1 LPLVSGTLRNIKEKA
16 CEANTG
22 VGPERPSGA
31 EDAIK
36 NGKREGQNKGSTQK
50 VRSIFGRTG
59 RAIHSSAAERG
70 GTVTAYNR
78 PEEIEH
84 DVKILRLKTAVVEG
98 NFDWTF
104 VRIETDEGL
113 RGLGECFFA
122 PGLTSILRSLEP
134 LLLGEDPRDI
144 HRLFRALQLATSGA
158 GSVAGIVY
166 NAISGIEAALWDV
179 VGQWLEVPMYRLLG
193 GKSRDKIRIYA
204 DCHGGEALES
214 LDEVLR
220 SRPAPWESKDA
231 KHSSKDYFGGAS
243 ADPPVSPDDYCRQA
257 LAKRAEG
264 FTALKFDLD
273 VPGTE
278 GRDPHNRVLTNRAI
292 DHMVSLIGAV
302 HDTVGS
308 DTDIAVDC
316 HWRYNASDVVK
327 VARELESFR
336 LLWLEDPVPPN
347 NTAAALKEVSSKVRV
362 PIATGENLFLFEGFQ
377 EIIAQHALSVV
388 TPDLQKVGGLSV
400 AQDIAQFADVHGMS
414 VAPHNISSPVGTLA
428 AAHFCASVPNF
439 LALEFHASEVPFWN
453 DLVEGLPKPLIQCGF
468 IKVPENPGLGVTLN
482 EEVARRYARRGE
494 PFFE

>member
-1 LPLVSGTLRNIKEKA
+1 
-16 CEANTG
+16 
-22 VGPERPSGA
+22 
-31 EDAIK
+31 
-36 NGKREGQNKGSTQK
+36 
-50 VRSIFGRTG
+50 
-59 RAIHSSAAERG
+59 
-70 GTVTAYNR
+70 
-78 PEEIEH
+78 
-84 DVKILRLKTAVVEG
+84 VKIVRLKTAVVEG

-104 VRIETDEGL
+104 VRIETDEGV

-134 LLLGEDPRDI
+134 LLVGEDPRDI
-144 HRLFRALQLATSGA
+144 NRLFRKLQLATSGA

-179 VGQWLEVPMYRLLG
+179 LGQWLDVPIYRLLG
-193 GKSRDKIRIYA
+193 GKFRDKVRIYA

-220 SRPAPWESKDA
+220 SRPASWESKGP
-231 KHSSKDYFGGAS
+231 KHKASKHKAKDYYGEGGQE
-243 ADPPVSPDDYCRQA
+243 PPALPAAYRRQA
-257 LAKRAEG
+257 VKKKAAG

-278 GRDPHNRVLTNRAI
+278 GPDPHNRGLSNRAI
-292 DHMVSLIGAV
+292 DHMVSLISAV
-302 HDTVGS
+302 HDAVGK

-327 VARELESFR
+327 VAHELEPFR

-347 NTAAALKEVSSKVRV
+347 NTAALKEVNSRVRV

-377 EIIAQHALSVV
+377 EIIAQHALSIV
-388 TPDLQKVGGLSV
+388 TPDLQKVGGFSV
-400 AQDIAQFADVHGMS
+400 AQSIAQFADVHTMP

-428 AAHFCASVPNF
+428 AVHFCAAIPNF

-453 DLVEGLPKPLIQCGF
+453 DLVEGLPKPLIQGGF

-482 EEVARRYARRGE
+482 EEVARRYARPGE
-494 PFFE
+494 PFFA

>member
-1 LPLVSGTLRNIKEKA
+1 MRGMKVAIFFGHGQARRN
-16 CEANTG
+16 
-22 VGPERPSGA
+22 RH
-31 EDAIK
+31 
-36 NGKREGQNKGSTQK
+36 KRIIPRKKIGS
-50 VRSIFGRTG
+50 
-59 RAIHSSAAERG
+59 
-70 GTVTAYNR
+70 
-78 PEEIEH
+78 

-104 VRIETDEGL
+104 VRIETDEGI

-122 PGLTSILRSLEP
+122 PGLTAILRSLEP
-134 LLLGEDPRDI
+134 LVLGEDPRDI
-144 HRLFRALQLATSGA
+144 RRLFRKLQLATSGA

-179 VGQWLEVPMYRLLG
+179 LGQWLDVPIYRLLG
-193 GKSRDKIRIYA
+193 GKFRDRVRIYA
-204 DCHGGEALES
+204 DCHGGAALES

-220 SRPAPWESKDA
+220 SRTAPWESKGPA
-231 KHSSKDYFGGAS
+231 YAAKDYFGEAVEDS
-243 ADPPVSPDDYCRQA
+243 PASPDDYRRQA
-257 LAKRAEG
+257 LAKKAQG

-273 VPGTE
+273 VPGTQ
-278 GRDPHNRVLTNRAI
+278 GFDAYNRVLDNRAI
-292 DHMVSLIGAV
+292 DRMVSLIGAV
-302 HDTVGS
+302 HDAVGKNN

-327 VARELESFR
+327 VARELEPFR

-347 NTAAALKEVSSKVRV
+347 NVASLKEVSSKVRV

-388 TPDLQKVGGLSV
+388 TPDLQKIGGLSI
-400 AQDIAQFADVHGMS
+400 AQDIAQFADANTMP

-428 AAHFCASVPNF
+428 AVHFCAAVPNF

-453 DLVEGLPKPLIQCGF
+453 DLVEGLPKPLIQGGF
-468 IKVPENPGLGVTLN
+468 IALPENPGLGVTLN

>member
-1 LPLVSGTLRNIKEKA
+1 M
-16 CEANTG
+16 
-22 VGPERPSGA
+22 
-31 EDAIK
+31 
-36 NGKREGQNKGSTQK
+36 
-50 VRSIFGRTG
+50 
-59 RAIHSSAAERG
+59 
-70 GTVTAYNR
+70 
-78 PEEIEH
+78 
-84 DVKILRLKTAVVEG
+84 KIVRLKNAVVEG

-104 VRIETDEGL
+104 VRIETDEGH
-113 RGLGECFFA
+113 RGLDECFFA

-134 LLLGEDPRDI
+134 LLIGEDPRDI
-144 HRLFRALQLATSGA
+144 HRLFRKLQLATSGA
-158 GSVAGIVY
+158 GSVAGIIY

-179 VGQWLEVPMYRLLG
+179 LGQWLDVPIYRLLG
-193 GKSRDKIRIYA
+193 GKFRDRVRVYA

-220 SRPAPWESKDA
+220 SRPASWEPKGA
-231 KHSSKDYFGGAS
+231 AHAARDYYGSEAGE
-243 ADPPVSPDDYCRQA
+243 DPPASPDDYRRQA
-257 LAKRAEG
+257 LKKRAQG

-278 GRDPHNRVLTNRAI
+278 GPDSHNRALSNRAI

-302 HDTVGS
+302 HDAVGK

-327 VARELESFR
+327 VARELEPFR

-347 NTAAALKEVSSKVRV
+347 NTAALKEVSSKVRV
-362 PIATGENLFLFEGFQ
+362 PIATGENLFLFEGFE

-388 TPDLQKVGGLSV
+388 TPDLQKVGGLSI
-400 AQDIAQFADVHGMS
+400 AQSIAQFADVHTMP

-428 AAHFCASVPNF
+428 AAHFCASIPNF

-453 DLVEGLPKPLIQCGF
+453 DLVEGLPKPIIQNGF
-468 IKVPENPGLGVTLN
+468 ISLPEKAGLGVNLN
-482 EEVARRYARRGE
+482 EEVARRYARKDE

>member
-1 LPLVSGTLRNIKEKA
+1 MP
-16 CEANTG
+16 
-22 VGPERPSGA
+22 PSAGESPQRIIA
-31 EDAIK
+31 RK
-36 NGKREGQNKGSTQK
+36 K
-50 VRSIFGRTG
+50 
-59 RAIHSSAAERG
+59 
-70 GTVTAYNR
+70 
-78 PEEIEH
+78 IES
-84 DVKILRLKTAVVEG
+84 DVKILRLRTAVVEG

-104 VRIETDEGL
+104 VRVETDEGIQ
-113 RGLGECFFA
+113 GLGECFFA

-144 HRLFRALQLATSGA
+144 HRLFRKLQLATSGA

-166 NAISGIEAALWDV
+166 NAISGIEAALWDLL
-179 VGQWLEVPMYRLLG
+179 GQSLSAPIYRLLG
-193 GKSRDKIRIYA
+193 GTFRDKVRIYA

-220 SRPAPWESKDA
+220 SRPASWEPRGA
-231 KHSSKDYFGGAS
+231 AYTPRDYFGEAS
-243 ADPPVSPDDYCRQA
+243 EDSPASPDEYRRQA
-257 LAKRAEG
+257 LKKRADG

-278 GRDPHNRVLTNRAI
+278 GTDPYNRSLSNRAI

-302 HDTVGS
+302 HDAVGA

-327 VARELESFR
+327 VARELEPFR

-347 NTAAALKEVSSKVRV
+347 NTAALKEVSSKVRV
-362 PIATGENLFLFEGFQ
+362 PIATGENLYLFEGFQ
-377 EIIAQHALSVV
+377 EIISQHALSVV

-400 AQDIAQFADVHGMS
+400 ARSIAQFADVHTMP

-428 AAHFCASVPNF
+428 AVHFCAAIPNF
-439 LALEFHASEVPFWN
+439 LALEFHASEVPFWS
-453 DLVEGLPKPLIQCGF
+453 DLVEGLPKPIIQNGF
-468 IKVPENPGLGVTLN
+468 ISVPEKPGLGVTLN
-482 EEVARRYARRGE
+482 EEVARRYARKGE